1 MATRRTDGA
10 EGCGKR
16 SKKAVVKA
24 VIGRASAPEA
34 ISRVVSRRWAK
45 KDKKMNGDTENRTQG
60 PSMLSL

>member
-45 KDKKMNGDTENRTQG
+45 KDKK
-60 PSMLSL
+60 